1 MNGSLLPNIILEI
14 KGNLMS
20 SWTSDLRFYK
30 LFSGVKD
37 PKRATEGS
45 ACFDLYSFL
54 PDNSAVS
61 VYITHSEE
69 LEIRNRLVQ
78 NERVQVNPNERV
90 LIPTGLI
97 FDIPNGYSMRL
108 YPRSGLALK
117 SGLTLANNVGII
129 DSDYVEPVFAM
140 ITNISG
146 NTQYV
151 KHNERICQGEL
162 FKDQSCILKEISE
175 QPERK
180 TDRDGGFGSTGRE

>member
-1 MNGSLLPNIILEI
+1 MNGILLPNIILGT
-14 KGNLMS
+14 KGILMRM
-20 SWTSDLRFYK
+20 TSDLQFYK

-117 SGLTLANNVGII
+117 QGLTLANNVGII
-129 DSDYVEPVFAM
+129 DSDYVDPVFAM
-140 ITNISG
+140 MTNISG
-146 NTQYV
+146 TTQYV
-151 KHNERICQGEL
+151 KHDERVCQAEL
-162 FKDQSCILKEISE
+162 FKDHLCVLEEIDE
-175 QPERK
+175 KPDRK
-180 TDRDGGFGSTGRE
+180 TDRDGGFGSTGKK

>member
-1 MNGSLLPNIILEI
+1 MRMTN
-14 KGNLMS
+14 
-20 SWTSDLRFYK
+20 DLQFYK
-30 LFSGVKD
+30 LFSSVKD
-37 PKRATEGS
+37 PKRATKGS

-90 LIPTGLI
+90 LIPTGII

-117 SGLTLANNVGII
+117 QGLTLANNVGII

-146 NTQYV
+146 TTQYV
-151 KHNERICQGEL
+151 KHNERVCQGEL
-162 FKDQSCILKEISE
+162 FKNQICILEEISE

>member
-1 MNGSLLPNIILEI
+1 MR
-14 KGNLMS
+14 M
-20 SWTSDLRFYK
+20 TSDLRFYK
-30 LFSGVKD
+30 LFSSVKD
-37 PKRATEGS
+37 PKRATSGS

-61 VYITHSEE
+61 VYITHPEE

-78 NERVQVNPNERV
+78 NERVQVNSNERI

-97 FDIPNGYSMRL
+97 FDIPNGYSIRL

-117 SGLTLANNVGII
+117 SGLTLANNVGVI
-129 DSDYVEPVFAM
+129 DSDYVDPVFAM
-140 ITNISG
+140 IVNISG
-146 NTQYV
+146 FTTYV

-162 FKDQSCILKEISE
+162 FKDQPCILEETSE

>member
-1 MNGSLLPNIILEI
+1 M
-14 KGNLMS
+14 
-20 SWTSDLRFYK
+20 SWTNDLRFYK

-61 VYITHSEE
+61 VYINHFDE
-69 LEIRNRLVQ
+69 LEIKNRLVQ
-78 NERVQVNPNERV
+78 NERVQVNPKERV

-97 FDIPNGYSMRL
+97 FDIPYGYSMRL

-117 SGLTLANNVGII
+117 QGLTLANNVGII

-140 ITNISG
+140 MTNISG
-146 NTQYV
+146 TTQYV
-151 KHNERICQGEL
+151 KHSERICQGEL
-162 FKDQSCILKEISE
+162 FKDVKCILDEIDE
-175 QPERK
+175 KPDRK
-180 TDRDGGFGSTGRE
+180 TNRDGGFGSTGKE

>member
-1 MNGSLLPNIILEI
+1 MRMTN
-14 KGNLMS
+14 
-20 SWTSDLRFYK
+20 DLQFYK

-37 PKRATEGS
+37 PKRATKGS

-54 PDNSAVS
+54 PDNSTVS

-78 NERVQVNPNERV
+78 NERVQVNPNERI

-108 YPRSGLALK
+108 HPRSGLALK
-117 SGLTLANNVGII
+117 QGLTLANNTGII

-146 NTQYV
+146 TTPYV
-151 KHNERICQGEL
+151 KHNERVCQGEL
-162 FKDQSCILKEISE
+162 FKDEICILEEISE
-175 QPERK
+175 PPERK
-180 TDRDGGFGSTGRE
+180 TDRDGGFGSTGKE